1 MVRFLLIQV
10 LPDLFIVPRIGSI
23 IHSRG
28 YRLIFMNSVA
38 LPSPPSLSLSSSFFF
53 LPELFD
59 HGNFAG
65 S

>member
-38 LPSPPSLSLSSSFFF
+38 LPSPPSLP
-53 LPELFD
+53 LPF
-59 HGNFAG
+59 
-65 S
+65 

>member
-38 LPSPPSLSLSSSFFF
+38 LLPPSLSLSSSFFF